1 MCVQAGAEFCDV
13 LRPPAK
19 RLCGKCS
26 DTKKRGEEKKKKK
39 KLTHRCVTPGEG
51 VEGGDARGK

>member
-1 MCVQAGAEFCDV
+1 VGMGCTRGLCVCVQAGAEFCDV

-39 KLTHRCVTPGEG
+39 NSLTG
-51 VEGGDARGK
+51 A